1 MGLLEMLRGEEPGPI
16 KKLLNYQNKGQ
27 FGEYLLEYAVSSR
40 SISGNCFVF
49 RNLYIPHGTEN
60 RYSEIDLLLV
70 HERGIF
76 VFESKNYSGWIFGGE
91 TDLYWTQRFAS
102 GETHRFYNPIRQNY
116 NHIKSLSTFL
126 HLPLEHFYSCI
137 IFSDHCSL
145 RSIPPY
151 SSQYTILYQHEVV
164 RWLQSCLQ
172 QQPLLYSDEQLAAL
186 INTLQDA
193 QNFAPYIQDEH
204 RYQVWEQTH
213 GTTCPFCGSPLVL
226 RNGKYGRFWGCSSY
240 PKCKFT
246 KKEY

>member
-1 MGLLEMLRGEEPGPI
+1 MLRGEEPGPI

-172 QQPLLYSDEQLAAL
+172 QQPILYSDEQLAAL
-186 INTLQDA
+186 NKHTS
-193 QNFAPYIQDEH
+193 
-204 RYQVWEQTH
+204 R
-213 GTTCPFCGSPLVL
+213 CPKFCPLYS
-226 RNGKYGRFWGCSSY
+226 R
-240 PKCKFT
+240 
-246 KKEY
+246 

>member
-49 RNLYIPHGTEN
+49 RNLYIQHGTEN

-172 QQPLLYSDEQLAAL
+172 QQPILYSDEQLAAL

>member
-1 MGLLEMLRGEEPGPI
+1 MVNICSNMLYQAAAFPGI
-16 KKLLNYQNKGQ
+16 AL
-27 FGEYLLEYAVSSR
+27 FFAI
-40 SISGNCFVF
+40 SISRTVPKTDILKLIYFWYMSAAF
-49 RNLYIPHGTEN
+49 SFLNLRTIVVGF
-60 RYSEIDLLLV
+60 L
-70 HERGIF
+70 
-76 VFESKNYSGWIFGGE
+76 
-91 TDLYWTQRFAS
+91 
-102 GETHRFYNPIRQNY
+102 ETHRFYNPIRQNY

-172 QQPLLYSDEQLAAL
+172 QQPILYSDEQLAAL

-226 RNGKYGRFWGCSSY
+226 RNGKYGRF
-240 PKCKFT
+240 
-246 KKEY
+246 

>member
-76 VFESKNYSGWIFGGE
+76 VFESKNYSGWIFGGK

-102 GETHRFYNPIRQNY
+102 GETHRFY
-116 NHIKSLSTFL
+116 HIKSLSTFL

-172 QQPLLYSDEQLAAL
+172 QQPILYSDEQLAAL